1 MTEEV
6 GHMKGMTM
14 EHNDIKI
21 SGWYEADEGVDFI
34 EMSEALDVNDLANK
48 LLGSYGYYIIGVDME
63 LEGEYTDGPRVNDV
77 AVMYEL
83 ERIGG

>member
-1 MTEEV
+1 MNATLTQLEN
-6 GHMKGMTM
+6 TM
-14 EHNDIKI
+14 DYNDIKI
-21 SGWYEADEGVDFI
+21 SGWFESDEGVDFI

-48 LLGSYGYYIIGVDME
+48 LLGSYGYDIIGVDME
-63 LEGEYTDGPRVNDV
+63 LEGEYTDGSRVNDV

>member
-1 MTEEV
+1 MDY
-6 GHMKGMTM
+6 
-14 EHNDIKI
+14 NDIKI
-21 SGWYEADEGVDFI
+21 SGWFESDEGVDFI

-48 LLGSYGYYIIGVDME
+48 LLGSYGYDIIGVDME
-63 LEGEYTDGPRVNDV
+63 LEGEYTDGSRVNDV